1 MLFYSDQ
8 IIIERQQFS
17 HAVRSPFTVRP
28 SVMTEKC
35 SANKFTW
42 MATVMKRN
50 AAVRERYGPCLIT
63 RTKACW
69 KETCFSVLGAY
80 GSETRGIRISSI
92 SNNTQQGKADRFAHW
107 NYWNCP
113 CIAVD
118 CACLR
123 GVIYNKEQR
132 MRANVITSM
141 RRSPVYMFLH
151 IPVTLSIL
159 LSISR

>member
-1 MLFYSDQ
+1 
-8 IIIERQQFS
+8 
-17 HAVRSPFTVRP
+17 
-28 SVMTEKC
+28 
-35 SANKFTW
+35 

-151 IPVTLSIL
+151 IPVKVLCYQFLDRFRLNFSCICSFFFIL
-159 LSISR
+159 LYWYHATKVQL